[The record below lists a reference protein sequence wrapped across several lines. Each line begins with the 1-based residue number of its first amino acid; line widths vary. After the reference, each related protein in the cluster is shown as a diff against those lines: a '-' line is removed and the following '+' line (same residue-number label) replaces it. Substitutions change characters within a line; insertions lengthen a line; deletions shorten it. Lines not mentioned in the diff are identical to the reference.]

1 MKMTVETSS
10 SRGAEYVHANM
21 AGAHAKFHVPS
32 AREVDGW
39 VYLTGVV
46 AATEEEDEPGYRAGF
61 ERAFSQIAEVLSM
74 AGCVWNDVV
83 SIVSHHID
91 IGAQLA
97 DMANVKDRYCDSAPY
112 PAWSIIGTSH
122 LANPQGF
129 CEIVVTARKP

>member
-1 MKMTVETSS
+1 MTTENRP
-10 SRGAEYVHANM
+10 SRGVEHVHANM

-46 AATEEEDEPGYRAGF
+46 AAEQDGDEAGFKPGF
-61 ERAFSQIAEVLSM
+61 ERAFAQIAEVLAM

-97 DMANVKDRYCDSAPY
+97 DMASVKDGYCDAAPY
-112 PAWSIIGTSH
+112 PAWSIVGTPH
-122 LANPQGF
+122 LANPRGF
-129 CEIVVTARKP
+129 CEIIVVARKPA